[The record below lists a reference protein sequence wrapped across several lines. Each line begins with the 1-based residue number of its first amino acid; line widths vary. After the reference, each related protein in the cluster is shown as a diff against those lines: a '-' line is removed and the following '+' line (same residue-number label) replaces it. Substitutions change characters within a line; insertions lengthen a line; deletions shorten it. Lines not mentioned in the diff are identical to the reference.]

1 MYDRASII
9 SLRFDAHSN
18 YFAFVLVMQTEVA
31 NLQRS
36 HSKHLSAAASFAA
49 AVAAAAAQ
57 LLKSEKCFADGQRIS
72 AHGRMMARVW
82 KRNLKRCM
90 SYLHDVRIPK

>member
-49 AVAAAAAQ
+49 AVAQ